1 MLDPKMKEEM
11 IENMKKIG
19 IDEKMVD
26 DTMIWGAKKM
36 MYGMVKV
43 MWSLKE
49 SGIEGEKAKE
59 ILKKMADMMMKK
71 DMTDK
76 MEKMGMD

>member
-11 IENMKKIG
+11 IENMKKLG
-19 IDEKMVD
+19 LDESRVD
-26 DTMIWGAKKM
+26 DNIIWGAKKM
-36 MYGMVKV
+36 MYGMAKV

-49 SGIEGEKAKE
+49 SGIEGEKAKK
-59 ILKKMADMMMKK
+59 ILKKIADMMMKK

-76 MEKMGMD
+76 MEKMVMD